1 MIINFLRHSFSCC
14 DKYTHREAI
23 FMWAVFRLDI
33 VNPIFLGDLLHHS
46 TFSWQKYVLANRSM
60 LKTEKI
66 SSSDRPLS

>member
-33 VNPIFLGDLLHHS
+33 VNSRFLGR
-46 TFSWQKYVLANRSM
+46 FSQSLNLFMTKYCFHIQLNV
-60 LKTEKI
+60 
-66 SSSDRPLS
+66 